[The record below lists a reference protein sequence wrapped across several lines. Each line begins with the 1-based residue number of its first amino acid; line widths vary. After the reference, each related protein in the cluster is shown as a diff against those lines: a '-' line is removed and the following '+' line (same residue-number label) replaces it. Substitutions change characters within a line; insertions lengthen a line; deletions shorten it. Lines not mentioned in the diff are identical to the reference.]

1 MTRRTFACLLI
12 LGSLGACGA
21 GAAPSTSVSR
31 TGPTDDVSVF
41 SYDPKAPLGLQ
52 VVSSEKQE
60 GITIQTITYVSPK
73 GGRVPAALIIPEGK
87 GPFAGMVLMHGA
99 PGEYQQML
107 PDGKV
112 LARCGA
118 VVLMIDAPFARLGQE
133 QNPFTFGDRDRE
145 NQIQLIIDLRRGVDL
160 LLARPDV
167 DPKRLGYLGISYGG
181 AMGGLF
187 AGVEKRLKAYVMVVG
202 DGGLVSHF
210 TGPDDTHGYL
220 RQLPAE
226 RVRRWRSSMEPIEP
240 IRWVGRAAPAHLLF
254 QNGRR
259 DEFVPPSDAK
269 AYQEAGSEPKK
280 ILWYDAGHGL
290 NHDAVRDRH
299 EWLAGELGIR
309 KPETAWE
316 TAP

>member
-1 MTRRTFACLLI
+1 MTQRAFACLLI

-21 GAAPSTSVSR
+21 GASVSR

-41 SYDPKAPLGLQ
+41 SYDAKAPLGLQ
-52 VVSSEKQE
+52 VVSAEKQE
-60 GITIQTITYVSPK
+60 RITIQTITYVSPK

-87 GPFAGMVLMHGA
+87 GPFAGMILMHGA

-107 PDGKV
+107 PYGEE
-112 LARCGA
+112 LARSGA
-118 VVLMIDAPFARLGQE
+118 VVLMINAPFSRPGRE
-133 QNPFTFGDRDRE
+133 HYPFTFTERDRDE
-145 NQIQLIIDLRRGVDL
+145 QIQLIVDLRRGVDL
-160 LLARPDV
+160 LLARRDV

-181 AMGGLF
+181 AIGGLF
-187 AGVEKRLKAYVMVVG
+187 AGVEKRLKAYALVVG

-210 TGPDDTHGYL
+210 TGPDDAYGEL
-220 RQLPAE
+220 QQMPAE
-226 RVRRWRSSMEPIEP
+226 QAQRWKAWMEPIEP

-290 NHDAVRDRH
+290 NKDAVRDRH
-299 EWLAGELGIR
+299 EWLAGELGIQ
-309 KPETAWE
+309 KPATVWE